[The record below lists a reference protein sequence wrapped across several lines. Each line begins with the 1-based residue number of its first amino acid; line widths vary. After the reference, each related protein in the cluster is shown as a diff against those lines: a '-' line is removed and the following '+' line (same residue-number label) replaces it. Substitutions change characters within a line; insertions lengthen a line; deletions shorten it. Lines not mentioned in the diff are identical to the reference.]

1 LNIALIPARGGS
13 KSIKK
18 KNIERLGDHPLI
30 YYTIN
35 VAKKTELIDRIIVS
49 TDDQEIKDVCLYF
62 DAEVPFLRPKKLA
75 GDHINDFEVV
85 YHLLKWLKK
94 NEGIV
99 PDNIIY
105 LRPDFPF
112 RKTVVLNKAIETYMK
127 DKKADGLRSV
137 QISKEMPFK
146 TWQVKN
152 GYLNPIVEYNTIKDP
167 HNAARQL
174 FPQTYWPV
182 GYIEIYDCKLVLREK
197 TLRGK
202 RIIPYLIEEETIN
215 VGSIKELE
223 YAKKFLGGY
232 DFYN

>member
-1 LNIALIPARGGS
+1 
-13 KSIKK
+13 
-18 KNIERLGDHPLI
+18 
-30 YYTIN
+30 
-35 VAKKTELIDRIIVS
+35 
-49 TDDQEIKDVCLYF
+49 
-62 DAEVPFLRPKKLA
+62 
-75 GDHINDFEVV
+75 
-85 YHLLKWLKK
+85 
-94 NEGIV
+94 
-99 PDNIIY
+99 
-105 LRPDFPF
+105 
-112 RKTVVLNKAIETYMK
+112 
-127 DKKADGLRSV
+127 
-137 QISKEMPFK
+137 MPFK

-152 GYLNPIVEYNTIKDP
+152 GYLNPIVEYNKIKDP